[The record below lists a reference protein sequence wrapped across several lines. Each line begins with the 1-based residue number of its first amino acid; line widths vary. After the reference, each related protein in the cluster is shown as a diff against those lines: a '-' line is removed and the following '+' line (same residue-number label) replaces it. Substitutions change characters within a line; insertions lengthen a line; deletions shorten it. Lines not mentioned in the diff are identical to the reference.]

1 MTFRSAAA
9 PAGVAALCLAWA
21 GSAAYVDG
29 PPAGHTGGFGEPT
42 CAACHFD
49 HEINEPQG
57 RLTLSGLP
65 VTYEPAASYQIE
77 IALARVKMAS
87 AGFQLSARFADGPS
101 GGEQAGTLRPLD
113 DRAEL
118 AHDSDSPIAYLQHAE
133 TGTDVADASVS
144 WTFEWQAPS
153 DPGGDVVF
161 DVAANAANDDL
172 SAFGDWI
179 YTASEIVPAP
189 AP

>member
-9 PAGVAALCLAWA
+9 PAGVAALYLAAA

-49 HEINEPQG
+49 HVINEPRG

-65 VTYEPAASYQIE
+65 VAYESTASYRIR
-77 IALARVKMAS
+77 IALARAEMAS
-87 AGFQLSARFADGPS
+87 AGFQLSARFSDGPS
-101 GGEQAGTLRPLD
+101 RGKQAGTLRPLD
-113 DRAEL
+113 DRAEV
-118 AHDSDSPIAYLQHAE
+118 AHDADSPIAYLQHAE
-133 TGTDVADASVS
+133 TGTGVADASVS

-153 DPGGDVVF
+153 SPGGEVVF

-179 YTASEIVPAP
+179 YTATERVAAPVP
-189 AP
+189 